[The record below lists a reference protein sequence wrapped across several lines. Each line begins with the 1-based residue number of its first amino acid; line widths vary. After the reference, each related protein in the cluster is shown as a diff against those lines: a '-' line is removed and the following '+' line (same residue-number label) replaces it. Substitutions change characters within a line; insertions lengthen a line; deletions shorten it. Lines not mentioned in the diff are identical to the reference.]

1 MHSGSKTERA
11 TGLILFAA
19 AAAMSAL
26 QSDVNFKVVATR
38 HSLLDHLKWSLLVLT
53 SVQPAF
59 ITRPIFAAQ
68 SVVNLVNI
76 FTLICLFTALLVDVI
91 KALLKNPA

>member
-38 HSLLDHLKWSLLVLT
+38 HSLLDHLKWSLLVLA

-59 ITRPIFAAQ
+59 IT
-68 SVVNLVNI
+68 
-76 FTLICLFTALLVDVI
+76 
-91 KALLKNPA
+91 